1 MWLIDLVENLL
12 SITRIENGNIQ
23 INKEVELINEI
34 VLEAMHHI
42 SKDSASH
49 IIQLDLSDD
58 FIFVKIDARLI
69 IQVIINI
76 VNNAIKYTPKGS
88 IIRVTT
94 KKIDQSLL
102 LEISDDGEGIPDNQ
116 KEKLFEMFY
125 TCNNLKGDSRRGL
138 GLGLALCKSIIEAHE
153 GSIKIV
159 DNYPK
164 GSVFAISLPLEEV
177 DIHG

>member
-1 MWLIDLVENLL
+1 
-12 SITRIENGNIQ
+12 
-23 INKEVELINEI
+23 
-34 VLEAMHHI
+34 
-42 SKDSASH
+42 
-49 IIQLDLSDD
+49 
-58 FIFVKIDARLI
+58 
-69 IQVIINI
+69 
-76 VNNAIKYTPKGS
+76 
-88 IIRVTT
+88 
-94 KKIDQSLL
+94 
-102 LEISDDGEGIPDNQ
+102 
-116 KEKLFEMFY
+116 MFY